1 MKSNVSII
9 IPVHEFNDTVS
20 KLLSKALAST
30 PADVAKFV
38 ITNSEDIAKSCRGIT
53 EDSPMTLVAYD
64 EGWAS
69 DFSSLVNE
77 GVKLIYAMNENG
89 YFAIL
94 ELDDEFNP
102 NWFTNVDKYI
112 SYMPECSVF
121 LPLTELLEYE
131 TNKFIGYGNEAPWA
145 SSFSEEI
152 GCIDHDCLQEY
163 FDFYLTGGV
172 YRTSDWIEC
181 GGLKPSIKLT
191 FWYEYLL
198 RATNMGQKVYV
209 IPKLGYKHY
218 LNRPQSLLDI
228 YTHTVD
234 EKESKWWY
242 DLSKEEF
249 IHKEDRNKTYD
260 PNEIYAEKDG
270 EDY

>member
-1 MKSNVSII
+1 MIFSEFQEKQLSRLGFGAMRLPVKS
-9 IPVHEFNDTVS
+9 DGTVDES
-20 KLLSKALAST
+20 L
-30 PADVAKFV
+30 
-38 ITNSEDIAKSCRGIT
+38 T
-53 EDSPMTLVAYD
+53 EKMVAYAMEQGINYYD
-64 EGWAS
+64 TAWGYHDGQSEVVMGKVLNQYPRESYYIATKFPGYDLS
-69 DFSSLVNE
+69 NMNK
-77 GVKLIYAMNENG
+77 VKEI
-89 YFAIL
+89 FPKQL
-94 ELDDEFNP
+94 EK
-102 NWFTNVDKYI
+102 TG
-112 SYMPECSVF
+112 M
-121 LPLTELLEYE
+121 
-131 TNKFIGYGNEAPWA
+131 
-145 SSFSEEI
+145 
-152 GCIDHDCLQEY
+152 EY

-198 RATNMGQKVYV
+198 RATNKGQKVYV